1 MNAARLEALKAARKA
16 AKAKTQGKT
25 WKQLSGA
32 DKDEILKAT
41 AKMLGLWDGE

>member
-1 MNAARLEALKAARKA
+1 MNAARLEAFKAARRA
-16 AKAKTQGKT
+16 AKAKTQSKT

-32 DKDEILKAT
+32 DKDEILKAA

>member
-1 MNAARLEALKAARKA
+1 MDKARLDALKAAREA
-16 AKAKTQGKT
+16 ARKQVKGKT

-32 DKDEILKAT
+32 DKDEILKAI

>member
-1 MNAARLEALKAARKA
+1 MNAKRLKAIESTKKGAQGKL
-16 AKAKTQGKT
+16 KGKT